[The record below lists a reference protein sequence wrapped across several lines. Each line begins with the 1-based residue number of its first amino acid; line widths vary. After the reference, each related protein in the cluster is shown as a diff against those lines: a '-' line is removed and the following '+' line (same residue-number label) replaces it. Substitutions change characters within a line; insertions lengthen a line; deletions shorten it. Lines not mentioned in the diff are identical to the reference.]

1 MPPIAAMHAWFAP
14 CLRFDSIV
22 GCEECNARLGRR
34 RSSRGS
40 LHPHPRA
47 GGVLLP
53 ARHSLKLPLLGYAGD
68 KTFFIAAIMAMRYSR
83 VTTWVGAVGALVVM
97 TVLST
102 LLGHMA
108 PLLIPKAY
116 THYAAALLFLVFG
129 VRMLRD
135 AKDAG
140 SGASEELEEVELELA
155 KKQDVESGAN
165 GLSTAGDSSLD
176 DLSPRAVLL
185 QAFTLTFLA
194 EWGDRS
200 QIATIALAAAEEPF
214 GVTFGAIIGHSLCT
228 GMAVIGGKL
237 LASRISERMVLG
249 LGGVLFVLF
258 ALVAAIQGPG

>member
-1 MPPIAAMHAWFAP
+1 
-14 CLRFDSIV
+14 
-22 GCEECNARLGRR
+22 
-34 RSSRGS
+34 
-40 LHPHPRA
+40 
-47 GGVLLP
+47 
-53 ARHSLKLPLLGYAGD
+53 
-68 KTFFIAAIMAMRYSR
+68 MAMRYTR
-83 VTTWVGAVGALVVM
+83 VTIWLGAVGALVVM

-140 SGASEELEEVELELA
+140 SGASEELEEVELELT
-155 KKQDVESGAN
+155 KKQDVEN
-165 GLSTAGDSSLD
+165 GDDKLAAAGDSCPK

-200 QIATIALAAAEEPF
+200 QIATIALAADEEPF
-214 GVTFGAIIGHSLCT
+214 GVTLGAIVGHSICT
-228 GMAVIGGKL
+228 GMAVVGGKL

-249 LGGVLFVLF
+249 IGGVLFVLF
-258 ALVAAIQGPG
+258 AVVAVVQGPD